1 MRHIARPSTAGPP
14 YIRRMAGLR
23 YEARRFGTGFLFHAS
38 NAEAASSG
46 HRSNRTC
53 DGRGSRG
60 RAFIET
66 CVHHSITADIS
77 SEGGAC
83 RWLGCAVSCVLLE
96 DYGIAWTYRI
106 IDNYPYRTRTRLFL
120 CRCLIYRIIDI
131 PVYCGTVSPVPV
143 VPVYLLA
150 AAYCF
155 GMRTALAGT
164 EKF

>member
-1 MRHIARPSTAGPP
+1 MTC
-14 YIRRMAGLR
+14 L
-23 YEARRFGTGFLFHAS
+23 FGTYTSIRESHTILHYGF
-38 NAEAASSG
+38 
-46 HRSNRTC
+46 
-53 DGRGSRG
+53 RG
-60 RAFIET
+60 
-66 CVHHSITADIS
+66 C
-77 SEGGAC
+77 
-83 RWLGCAVSCVLLE
+83 E

-106 IDNYPYRTRTRLFL
+106 IDNYPYRTCTRIYL

-164 EKF
+164 EKFRGLE